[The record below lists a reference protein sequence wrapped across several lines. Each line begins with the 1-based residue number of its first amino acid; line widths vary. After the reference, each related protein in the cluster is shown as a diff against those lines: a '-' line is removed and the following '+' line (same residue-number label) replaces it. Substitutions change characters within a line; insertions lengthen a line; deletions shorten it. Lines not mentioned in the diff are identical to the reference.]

1 MKLPRFYP
9 ILDTAALEARGF
21 AVLDSARTLIAAGVR
36 ILQYRHKR
44 EFTQDRYDEA
54 AQIAEECRRA
64 GTEFVINDRADFA
77 RLLKAGLHVGQED
90 LPPEAARQVLGP
102 EPLLGFSTHNES
114 QLRTGSHSAADY
126 LALGPMYTT
135 ASKEKPDPVVGV
147 AELARLRKLTS
158 KPLVAIG
165 GITIKN
171 AGEVL
176 GAGADSVAVIA
187 GLLPD
192 PLDSRA
198 LSERVRQWLKATRP
212 R

>member
-1 MKLPRFYP
+1 MKLPPFYP

-44 EFTQDRYDEA
+44 EFTQGRYDEA
-54 AQIAEECRRA
+54 AQIAEECCRA

-114 QLRTGSHSAADY
+114 QLRTGSQSATDY
-126 LALGPMYTT
+126 LAVGPMYAT
-135 ASKEKPDPVVGV
+135 ASKEKPDPVVGA

-171 AGEVL
+171 AGESMPSSTSPSSTSS
-176 GAGADSVAVIA
+176 ASSA
-187 GLLPD
+187 
-192 PLDSRA
+192 SR
-198 LSERVRQWLKATRP
+198 TTP
-212 R
+212 RGCRSGWRSR